1 MWCVICLD
9 KAHDTKHCPVPAS
22 FAPRTDEEPRS
33 DADDA
38 MDAVRMRYIAERV
51 AKGAYRRLAIE
62 HGLTIPE
69 DVLSLDPDAFLYAN
83 PSNATP

>member
-1 MWCVICLD
+1 MWCVVCLED
-9 KAHDTKHCPVPAS
+9 SHDTRNCPVPTS
-22 FAPRTDEEPRS
+22 FAPREEEPRS

-62 HGLTIPE
+62 HGLTIPS
-69 DVLSLDPDAFLYAN
+69 DVLSLDPDAHLYQ
-83 PSNATP
+83 P